1 MNRQKKFVEMME
13 TLIGKSINLG
23 DPIGQNKVELEA
35 SCAKL
40 KDELGTE
47 FVVNPNED
55 NEPCPFFCS
64 SIDKPFDFV
73 FVGMNPGKVLEA
85 QKKLHLFSWENTTWQ
100 ELAEFCVP
108 TDIRDGMNGYQLV
121 KLGKK
126 KKDGTSEKGPESEFW
141 KFFLRFHV
149 ALTGGEIFN
158 TWDDLESHHADTE
171 EFFIEHVARYSVLN
185 ADLVPYKFHKTKG
198 FDVTKL
204 LDDASYGKYFRR
216 LVNFIET
223 ESAPNAWIVFYAT
236 TGAVKNLFDC
246 FAPDWN
252 VPPKANLHFKPE
264 PNRDPNYFYIFN
276 RGKRKILL
284 SPFLTGSPPQPMSK
298 HIDILVDAMKNF
310 EERLSLS

>member
-13 TLIGKSINLG
+13 ALIGKSINLG

-47 FVVNPNED
+47 FVVNPNKG
-55 NEPCPFFCS
+55 NEPCPFYCS

-73 FVGMNPGKVLEA
+73 FIGMNPGKVLDA
-85 QKKLHLFSWENTTWQ
+85 QTELNLFSWENTTWQ
-100 ELAEFCVP
+100 ELADFCVP
-108 TDIRDGMNGYQLV
+108 TDIRGEMNGYQLV

-126 KKDGTSEKGPESEFW
+126 KKNGTRKNGPESEFW

-158 TWDDLESHHADTE
+158 TWDDLKSRHANTE
-171 EFFIEHVARYSVLN
+171 ELFIEHVARYSVLN
-185 ADLVPYKFHKTKG
+185 ADLVPYKYKETPKFNT
-198 FDVTKL
+198 TNL
-204 LDDASYGKYFRR
+204 LKDPNYEKYFHQ
-216 LVNFIET
+216 LIQFIKAET
-223 ESAPNAWIVFYAT
+223 KPDAWIVFYAT
-236 TGAVKNLFDC
+236 TGAVKDLFDR

-264 PNRDPNYFYIFN
+264 PNKDTNHFYIFN
-276 RGKRKILL
+276 REQRKILL
-284 SPFLTGSPPQPMSK
+284 SPFLTGSPPQPMRK

-310 EERLSLS
+310 EKKLSLS